1 VRFHLITKK
10 PTEAD
15 AARNGFQRRYA
26 RPMNE
31 PARSEGVAKAPA
43 TVRLGDLEVRRMGY
57 GAMRLPGKDVWG
69 EPDDPERARK
79 VLRRTVALGINFIDT
94 AWYYGPFVAN
104 RLIAEALHPYPR
116 DLVIATKLGGKRLP
130 DKRWAPALR
139 PEELRAGAEDD
150 LRTLRLE
157 RLDVVHLRR
166 IPTADVPLM
175 ESLDA
180 LLAMQAEG
188 KIRHIALSNV
198 STREIEQVLAR
209 TPIVAVQN
217 MFNVSGGTGTFAKLT
232 HSEVDDPEGVL
243 ELCTRKNI
251 AFLPFFPLAVGKVVE
266 DKPLLVSIAAKH
278 GASPAQ
284 VALAWLLARS
294 PIMLPI
300 PGTSSVEHLEENW
313 DARRIALSPDEV
325 AAIAS

>member
-1 VRFHLITKK
+1 M
-10 PTEAD
+10 TES
-15 AARNGFQRRYA
+15 
-26 RPMNE
+26 
-31 PARSEGVAKAPA
+31 ARSDSLGHPPA

-69 EPDDPERARK
+69 DPDDPERARK
-79 VLRRTVALGINFIDT
+79 VLRRAVELGINFIDT
-94 AWYYGPFVAN
+94 AWFYGPLVAN

-130 DKRWAPALR
+130 DRSWAPALR

-157 RLDVVHLRR
+157 RLDVVHLRHM
-166 IPTADVPLM
+166 PGAGVPFM

-188 KIRHIALSNV
+188 KIRHLALSNV
-198 STREIEQVLAR
+198 GAGEIQQALAR

-217 MFNVSGGTGTFAKLT
+217 MFNVSGGGGAIARQT
-232 HSEVDDPEGVL
+232 HSEVDDPEGVV
-243 ELCTRKNI
+243 ELCTGKRI
-251 AFLPFFPLAVGKVVE
+251 AYLPFFPLAVGNVAQA
-266 DKPLLVSIAAKH
+266 KPALAAIASKH

-284 VALAWLLARS
+284 IALAWLLARS

-300 PGTSSVEHLEENW
+300 PGTSSVEHLQENW
-313 DARRIALSPDEV
+313 DARRIALTPDEV
-325 AAIAS
+325 AAIARQA